1 MTELDLIASLRPEV
15 PLPGETDLAAARST
29 LMRTLAFEPGGA
41 AAQARSRRGRRA
53 VLGAVAAAA
62 VAVACAATFAVNAG
76 SGSGNA
82 LARGHGLPVP
92 ATLTAVQFLT
102 AAAAATRHM
111 HVAPPPTPD
120 QYVYSAG
127 VQEPGAGSWREW
139 LAADGSRPGVTE
151 GPGQGGAV
159 TLEPACT
166 VAQAESTGC
175 YLSAGYLPGLPVSAS
190 AVLAYLARLQLAA
203 ATPPPG
209 QKTPNWLAND
219 TGKAVEE
226 LMSSTYLLPA
236 QEAGL
241 FQLLARTPG
250 FQIVR
255 NAADALGRRGVGIY
269 WFYQD
274 SGAMIV
280 FDPVTYRFLGFGTWG
295 AGDVPG
301 SGEIPRASDGVVKA
315 PDGSALVAMTVVDR
329 APAPSVSQSS
339 IQKLAALFRQ
349 ARLWAARQRGHQ
361 QLTVGA
367 GVAEY
372 LREVQ
377 HMSPARVQQ
386 YMREFAQIYPFLCVR
401 DAPQYLA
408 RARRRTSQPI
418 RACPAT

>member
-15 PLPGETDLAAARST
+15 PLPDEIDLAAARSR
-29 LMRTLAFEPGGA
+29 LMRTLAFAPGA
-41 AAQARSRRGRRA
+41 AASQARSRRRRGA
-53 VLGAVAAAA
+53 VLGAVAVAG

-82 LARGHGLPVP
+82 LARGHGPSDP

-120 QYVYSAG
+120 QYVHAVD

-151 GPGQGGAV
+151 GPGHGGAV
-159 TLEPACT
+159 TLEPACN

-175 YLSAGYLPGLPVSAS
+175 YLSAGYLPGLPVRAS
-190 AVLAYLARLQLAA
+190 AVLAYLAKLQLAA
-203 ATPPPG
+203 TNPPPG

-219 TGKAVEE
+219 TGKAVEA

-236 QEAGL
+236 QEAAL
-241 FQLLARTPG
+241 FQLLAQTPG

-255 NAADALGRRGVGIY
+255 DAADAVGRRGVGIY
-269 WFYQD
+269 WSYQD

-280 FDPVTYRFLGFGTWG
+280 FDPATYRFLGFGTWG
-295 AGDVPG
+295 AGDVPAK
-301 SGEIPRASDGVVKA
+301 GEIPRSSGGVVKA
-315 PDGSALVAMTVVDR
+315 PDGSALVAMTVVDS
-329 APAPSVSQSS
+329 APAPSASPSS
-339 IQKLAALFRQ
+339 IQKLAALLRQ
-349 ARLWAARQRGHQ
+349 AHLWAARHSGHQ
-361 QLTVGA
+361 PLTVGA
-367 GVAEY
+367 GVADY
-372 LREVQ
+372 LRQVQ
-377 HMSPARVQQ
+377 HMSPVQVQQ

-401 DAPQYLA
+401 DAPRYLA
-408 RARRRTSQPI
+408 RARQRTSQHV